1 MWCNANF
8 LVYNFRFLINAWH
21 AAFNWLI
28 TLFQNHLT
36 HSGFHFRPQ
45 VASEH
50 AQQAASEAA
59 AELASQTQMV
69 GAAKARVENIEE
81 QLNSARV
88 DFEATQ
94 EAAHKAA
101 SSAQEAQN
109 NAAEAAAHA
118 AISHRSGT
126 VAGEHQHQHQHNLQ
140 HQLQHQIQAK
150 AFNAKGAHQQGD
162 DINSAEQDAPSNH
175 KFNDFKPASQSY
187 NYPGYK

>member
-1 MWCNANF
+1 
-8 LVYNFRFLINAWH
+8 
-21 AAFNWLI
+21 
-28 TLFQNHLT
+28 
-36 HSGFHFRPQ
+36 
-45 VASEH
+45 
-50 AQQAASEAA
+50 
-59 AELASQTQMV
+59 MV

-118 AISHRSGT
+118 AITHRSGS
-126 VAGEHQHQHQHNLQ
+126 VGGEHQHQHQHNLQ

-150 AFNAKGAHQQGD
+150 AFKANGGHQQGD
-162 DINSAEQDAPSNH
+162 EINSAEQDAPSNH
-175 KFNDFKPASQSY
+175 KFNDFKPAAQSY